1 LRRQTAQGMGLAA
14 MPEIVWTLLAD
25 PANRP
30 MLALTLAGLVVI
42 VFGPWAI
49 VKIAQRCGGRRLTAY
64 DPSFETKMVKSEE
77 IARRYRDTLRKLA
90 K

>member
-1 LRRQTAQGMGLAA
+1 MDFSDRRPARTA
-14 MPEIVWTLLAD
+14 MPEIVWTVLAD

-49 VKIAQRCGGRRLTAY
+49 VKIAQRRAAR
-64 DPSFETKMVKSEE
+64 SEADAAE
-77 IARRYRDTLRKLA
+77 
-90 K
+90 